1 MTHSYIYMQ
10 KRRVSKPLTVK
21 AIENF
26 KPGATRREIPDG
38 DVRGLYLQIFPSGKA
53 SWAFRYRSSGRTRKL
68 TIGASP
74 EIGLKDARDL
84 ARAAHL
90 QIASGVDPAAA
101 KQAARTNAVALPA
114 RDMVEKVAAQFLA
127 RHVKNLAAATRREA
141 GRIFAKEILPAF
153 RGRRLSE
160 IKRPDVIEWLD
171 AIVDRPAP
179 IAANRA
185 LSWLK
190 GLCNFAV
197 ERGVLDVS
205 PIAAIKPPA
214 VETARDR
221 VLSDDELKA
230 VWEAADALEPVY
242 AGFVE
247 LLILTGQRLREV
259 SELRWA
265 EIDLENR
272 VWLLPRERAKNG
284 VEHSIPLSDQVV
296 GILKRLPRIAGSDFV
311 FTLNGRNP
319 IRGTDMVKRRIDR
332 LAPPMPPWVLHDL
345 RRTVAS
351 GMARLG
357 VNLPVIEKLLN
368 HVSGS
373 FAGIVGVYQ
382 RHSFADEKRA
392 AMAAWAQHVEQL
404 VSGETRSVRT
414 ATVESLH
421 A

>member
-1 MTHSYIYMQ
+1 M
-10 KRRVSKPLTVK
+10 SKAIK

-26 KPGATRREIPDG
+26 KPGASRREVPDG

-53 SWAFRYRSSGRTRKL
+53 SWAFRYRFGGRTRKL

-90 QIASGVDPAAA
+90 QIARGEDPGAV
-101 KQAARTNAVALPA
+101 KQAARTTAKALPA

-127 RHVKNLAAATRREA
+127 RHVKNLAAATRLEV
-141 GRIFAKEILPAF
+141 GRIVAKEILPTF

-185 LSWLK
+185 LGWLK

-197 ERGVLDVS
+197 ERGVIDVS
-205 PIAAIKPPA
+205 PIAGIKPPA
-214 VETARDR
+214 AEMARDR

-242 AGFVE
+242 AGFIK

-259 SELRWA
+259 SEMEWK
-265 EIDLENR
+265 EIDLDAKLW
-272 VWLLPRERAKNG
+272 VLPGKRAKNG
-284 VEHSIPLSDQVV
+284 VEHSVPLSDAAVE
-296 GILKRLPRIAGSDFV
+296 ILRGLPRIDDSEFV
-311 FTLNGRNP
+311 LTINGRNP
-319 IRGTDMVKRRIDR
+319 IRGIHQVKRRIDK
-332 LAPPMPPWVLHDL
+332 LLPPVPPWVLHDL

-373 FAGIVGVYQ
+373 FAGIVSVYQ

-392 AMAAWAQHVEQL
+392 AMQAWARHVQAM
-404 VSGETRSVRT
+404 VSGEAAANVLELRAR
-414 ATVESLH
+414 ADAH
-421 A
+421 

>member
-1 MTHSYIYMQ
+1 MA
-10 KRRVSKPLTVK
+10 KALTVK

-26 KPGATRREIPDG
+26 KPGASRREVPDG

-53 SWAFRYRSSGRTRKL
+53 SWAFRYRFGGRTRKL

-90 QIASGVDPAAA
+90 QIASGEDPGAV
-101 KQAARTNAVALPA
+101 KQAARTATKALPA

-127 RHVKNLAAATRREA
+127 RHVKNLAAATRIEV
-141 GRIFAKEILPAF
+141 GRIIAKEILPTF

-171 AIVDRPAP
+171 GIVDRPAP

-185 LSWLK
+185 LGWLK

-205 PIAAIKPPA
+205 PIAGIKAPA
-214 VETARDR
+214 PETPRDR

-242 AGFVE
+242 AGFIK

-259 SELRWA
+259 SEMEWK
-265 EIDLENR
+265 EIDLEAKL
-272 VWLLPRERAKNG
+272 WTLPGVRAKNSI
-284 VEHSIPLSDQVV
+284 EHVIPLSDQAVE
-296 GILKRLPRIAGSDFV
+296 ILKALPRIAGSDFV
-311 FTLNGRNP
+311 FTINGRSP
-319 IRGTDMVKRRIDR
+319 IHGTHLVKRRIDK
-332 LAPPMPPWVLHDL
+332 LAPPMPPWVLHDI

-357 VNLPVIEKLLN
+357 INLPVIEKLLN

-392 AMAAWAQHVEQL
+392 AMAAWARHVEAL
-404 VSGETRSVRT
+404 VSGETAANVIQLRS
-414 ATVESLH
+414 
-421 A
+421 

>member
-1 MTHSYIYMQ
+1 M
-10 KRRVSKPLTVK
+10 SKALTVK

-26 KPGATRREIPDG
+26 KPGASRREVPDG

-53 SWAFRYRSSGRTRKL
+53 SWAFRYRFGGRTRKL

-90 QIASGVDPAAA
+90 QIASGEDPGAA
-101 KQAARTNAVALPA
+101 KQAARTATKALPA

-127 RHVKNLAAATRREA
+127 RHVKNLSAATRIEV
-141 GRIFAKEILPAF
+141 GRIVAKEILPTF

-171 AIVDRPAP
+171 NIVDRPAP

-185 LSWLK
+185 LGWLK

-205 PIAAIKPPA
+205 PIAGIKPPA

-242 AGFVE
+242 AGFIK

-259 SELRWA
+259 SEMEWK
-265 EIDLENR
+265 EIDLDAKL
-272 VWLLPRERAKNG
+272 WTLPAARAKNSI
-284 VEHSIPLSDQVV
+284 EHSIPLSDQTVE
-296 GILKRLPRIAGSDFV
+296 ILKACPRIAGSDFV
-311 FTLNGRNP
+311 FTINGRNP
-319 IRGTDMVKRRIDR
+319 IRGTHSAKCRIDT
-332 LAPPMPPWVLHDL
+332 LAPPMPSWVLHDI

-392 AMAAWAQHVEQL
+392 AMAAWANFVAHL
-404 VSGETRSVRT
+404 VSGET
-414 ATVESLH
+414 TVVSFRGR
-421 A
+421 

>member
-1 MTHSYIYMQ
+1 M
-10 KRRVSKPLTVK
+10 SKALTVK

-26 KPGATRREIPDG
+26 KPGASRREVPDG

-53 SWAFRYRSSGRTRKL
+53 SWAFRYRFGGRTRKL

-90 QIASGVDPAAA
+90 QIASGEDPGAV
-101 KQAARTNAVALPA
+101 KQAARTATKALPA

-127 RHVKNLAAATRREA
+127 RHVKNLAAATRIEV
-141 GRIFAKEILPAF
+141 GRIIAKEILPTF

-171 AIVDRPAP
+171 GIVDRPAP

-185 LSWLK
+185 LGWLK

-205 PIAAIKPPA
+205 PIAGIKAPA
-214 VETARDR
+214 PETPRDR

-242 AGFVE
+242 AGFIK

-259 SELRWA
+259 SEMEWK
-265 EIDLENR
+265 EIDLEAKL
-272 VWLLPRERAKNG
+272 WTLPGVRAKNSI
-284 VEHSIPLSDQVV
+284 EHVIPLSNQAVE
-296 GILKRLPRIAGSDFV
+296 ILKALPRIAGSDFV
-311 FTLNGRNP
+311 FTINGRSP
-319 IRGTDMVKRRIDR
+319 IRGTHLVKRRIDK
-332 LAPPMPPWVLHDL
+332 LAPPMPPWVLHDI

-357 VNLPVIEKLLN
+357 INLPVIEKLLN

-382 RHSFADEKRA
+382 RHSFSDEKRA
-392 AMAAWAQHVEQL
+392 AMQAWANFVQAL
-404 VSGETRSVRT
+404 VTDAPANVIELRGGR
-414 ATVESLH
+414 
-421 A
+421 